1 MINPIRFGEGGGD
14 QNAKFLQVEDFKVY
28 ICFKVLNFFSLNS
41 GLVLMSYVTARKGKK

>member
-1 MINPIRFGEGGGD
+1 MINPIRSGGGGG

-28 ICFKVLNFFSLNS
+28 ICVKVLNLFFFLNS